1 MIFFKQSK
9 KQKQLLRA
17 AKPCAPYAY
26 EPFLPYAQSLIEEAK
41 PIIKRKLGLR
51 LIVVADTHG
60 VLAHDLRFGAFVRNV
75 GEYDLCLLLGD
86 VDYSD
91 IEAVLKVIPAEKILA
106 VRGNHDCMDFSEF
119 GIRDLHRKAYMHKGV
134 RFVGFEGAF
143 KYKKGTFPC
152 YTQAGSLRAAKK
164 LPRRADVLVTHDA
177 AMLGTAE
184 DKAHPGLV
192 GITRYLAENAVQWHL
207 HGHVHRSY
215 SAVHLN
221 GTTEKSVYLWE
232 CIEI

>member
-1 MIFFKQSK
+1 MFFSKQTK

-17 AKPCAPYAY
+17 AKQCAPYAY
-26 EPFLPYAQSLIEEAK
+26 ETYLPYAECLLTEAK
-41 PIIKRKLGLR
+41 PIQKKKLGLR

-60 VLAHDLRFGAFVRNV
+60 VLEHDRRFGAFVQNV

-91 IEAVLKVIPAEKILA
+91 IEAVLESVPAEKILA
-106 VRGNHDCMDFSEF
+106 VRGNHDCMNLAEL
-119 GIRDLHRKAYMHKGV
+119 GIRDLHGGAYTCKGV

-152 YTQAGSLRAAKK
+152 YTQAGSLSAVKR
-164 LPRRADVLVTHDA
+164 LPRRADVLLTHDA

-215 SAVHLN
+215 SATYPC
-221 GTTEKSVYLWE
+221 GTQEKSVYLWE
-232 CIEI
+232 CVEI

>member
-1 MIFFKQSK
+1 MFFSRQTK

-17 AKPCAPYAY
+17 AKRCAPYAY
-26 EPFLPYAQSLIEEAK
+26 ETYLPYAECLLTEAK
-41 PIIKRKLGLR
+41 PIQKKKLGLR

-60 VLAHDLRFGAFVRNV
+60 MLGHDQRFGAFVQNV
-75 GEYDLCLLLGD
+75 REYDLCLLLGD

-91 IEAVLKVIPAEKILA
+91 IEAVLESVSAEKILA
-106 VRGNHDCMDFSEF
+106 VRGNHDCMNLTEL
-119 GIRDLHRKAYMHKGV
+119 GIHDLHGRAYTCKGV

-152 YTQAGSLRAAKK
+152 YTQAGSLSAVKR
-164 LPRRADVLVTHDA
+164 LPRRADVLLTHDA
-177 AMLGTAE
+177 AMLATAE

-215 SAVHLN
+215 SATYPC
-221 GTTEKSVYLWE
+221 GTREKSVYLWE
-232 CIEI
+232 CVEI